1 MEQQP
6 GRESST
12 VWKGVK
18 LAFGGC
24 VVLPILL
31 VVAGVAFTGLLGS
44 SGGDGSGG
52 GSGGSSGGGNNETP
66 TAGIGQTLT
75 VGEAEWV
82 VQDASQTEVL
92 QSQFGPAGS
101 DKQGNFVIVD
111 FTFTN
116 NTGEAVT
123 LDPVNMTLLDAE
135 GREFESDTD
144 TFEYVPVEKDI
155 FLEQVNPGVS
165 REGRIIFTV
174 APDASD
180 FTLEVGGAGFLSSEK
195 GRVNLG

>member
-6 GRESST
+6 RREST

-31 VVAGVAFTGLLGS
+31 VVAGVAFTGLLGGDGS
-44 SGGDGSGG
+44 QSGSDGGSGG
-52 GSGGSSGGGNNETP
+52 GGGETP
-66 TAGIGQTLT
+66 TAEVGETLT
-75 VGEAEWV
+75 VGGAEWV

-92 QSQFGPAGS
+92 RSQFGSAGS
-101 DKQGNFVIVD
+101 DKQGDFVIVD

-123 LDPVNMTLLDAE
+123 LDPVNMTLIDGE
-135 GREFESDTD
+135 DREFEADTD

-155 FLEQVNPGVS
+155 FLEQVNPGVTQ
-165 REGRIIFTV
+165 EGRIIFTT

-180 FTLEVGGAGFLSSEK
+180 FTLEVGGADFLSSET

>member
-6 GRESST
+6 GREST

-31 VVAGVAFTGLLGS
+31 VVAGVAFTGLLGG

-52 GSGGSSGGGNNETP
+52 GSGGGGETP
-66 TAGIGQTLT
+66 TAEVGETLT
-75 VGEAEWV
+75 VGGADWV

-101 DKQGNFVIVD
+101 DRQGDFVIVD

-123 LDPVNMTLLDAE
+123 LDPVNMTLIDGE
-135 GREFESDTD
+135 DREFEADTD
-144 TFEYVPVEKDI
+144 SFEYVPVEKDI
-155 FLEQVNPGVS
+155 FLEQVNPGVTQ
-165 REGRIIFTV
+165 EGRIIFTT

-180 FTLEVGGAGFLSSEK
+180 FTLEVGGADFLSSET